1 MAMALQQRLSAL
13 RRRMRADATRGSAA
27 IEFAFVA
34 PAFFVLLMGIMEVG
48 IMFFGQFTM
57 QNAVMTAGRLIR
69 VGTAQATAYGTAA
82 KCTGGQGGSGPS
94 GAYASAQEWFKDQI
108 CCGISGLLDCT
119 NLHVSVQSY
128 SGGFGTGFTPAKD
141 SNGLY
146 TPVTDSYSPG
156 VSCDVVLVRATYTWK
171 VQTPGTT
178 WFLVNMANSAHMI
191 NATSAFRNEP
201 YAAGTTC

>member
-1 MAMALQQRLSAL
+1 MTLRQRLSAL
-13 RRRMRADATRGSAA
+13 RRRMHADATRGSAA

-57 QNAVMTAGRLIR
+57 QNAVMTAGRMIR
-69 VGTAQATAYGTAA
+69 TGTAQATNFATAA
-82 KCTGGQGGSGPS
+82 KCSGGEGGSGPS
-94 GAYASAQEWFKDQI
+94 GAYASSQEWFKDQI

-119 NLHVSVQSY
+119 NLHVAVQNYAS
-128 SGGFGTGFTPAKD
+128 GFGTGFTAGKD
-141 SNGLY
+141 GAGLY

-156 VSCDVVLVRATYTWK
+156 VSCNVVLVRATYTWK

-178 WFLVNMANSAHMI
+178 WFLVNMANGSHLI
-191 NATSAFRNEP
+191 NATAAFRNEP
-201 YAAGTTC
+201 YAAGAIC